1 MTKYFDILTRKP
13 IYYLYLHRVLNEF
26 ADSLIKVF
34 VPVVIYDKTASI
46 TAVIW
51 FVLSYYILQS
61 LLNLILRKVLVR
73 SPLSVIVLRLVP
85 VLLLQFLLISDFTQL
100 GIHFYIAALAIVTAF
115 SNCLYWLPLN
125 SLFTMLAAEKT
136 GSKTGQFRAAS
147 RVGNMLAPILSGF
160 LIGSFGIASSATLAM
175 LCYILSITA
184 LMPLAAHVRSFASEQ
199 SKTDSSQS
207 LDSKPIKSTLA
218 LFVVLYFIVGIFD
231 TAEMFWSLLIY
242 SVSAKYIFVGL
253 ATALIKLGVI
263 LANLLT
269 GYLTD
274 AGKWFVPAVV
284 SLILFG
290 ILWLTRVYVTD
301 IYWMCLIS
309 IAGGFV
315 KPFFLVPTFSKFIS
329 FVRHSDR
336 VEDMLM
342 SRELSIKAGGS
353 AAIILG
359 LVLPVTILKAPFII
373 AGGAS
378 ICTITLL
385 NKISKLDDT
394 DQIIK

>member
-1 MTKYFDILTRKP
+1 MSTKYSDIINRQP

-51 FVLSYYILQS
+51 FVLGYYILQS
-61 LLNLILRKVLVR
+61 LLNLVLRKVLVR
-73 SPLSVIVLRLVP
+73 RPLAVIVLRLGP
-85 VLLLQFLLISDFTQL
+85 VLMLQFLLVSDFSRF
-100 GIHFYIAALAIVTAF
+100 GIYLYIATLASATAF
-115 SNCLYWLPLN
+115 TNCLYWLPLN

-136 GSKTGQFRAAS
+136 GSKTGQFRAVS

-160 LIGSFGIASSATLAM
+160 LINSFGIASSAILAM
-175 LCYILSITA
+175 LCYLLSIAA
-184 LMPLAAHVRSFASEQ
+184 LSPLAGYVRSFSGEQ
-199 SKTDSSQS
+199 SNTDSSQNLNS
-207 LDSKPIKSTLA
+207 QSINPTLA
-218 LFVVLYFIVGIFD
+218 LFVILFFMVGIFD
-231 TAEMFWSLLIY
+231 TAEMFWSIFIY
-242 SVSAKYIFVGL
+242 SISAKYIIVGL

-274 AGKWFVPAVV
+274 AGKWFIPAVV
-284 SLILFG
+284 SLIIFS
-290 ILWLTRVYVTD
+290 ILWLARIYVTD

-315 KPFFLVPTFSKFIS
+315 KPFFLVPTFAKFIS
-329 FVRHSDR
+329 FVRHSGR
-336 VEDMLM
+336 IEDMLM
-342 SRELSIKAGGS
+342 SREISIKAGGS

-359 LVLPVTILKAPFII
+359 LLLPVSILKAPFII

-378 ICTITLL
+378 MGVMALL
-385 NKISKLDDT
+385 KKISKLDDT
-394 DQIIK
+394 GREI